1 MKIAITGGTGL
12 IGGKLAL
19 RHLAL
24 GDEVRVLARKESANI
39 MLPKEFDLYFGDL
52 HSCDILQP
60 FVDGV
65 DVLYHCAGEIRNA
78 SSMHATHVEGTK
90 NLIVAAKARIGR
102 WVQLSS
108 VGAYGQHRAGVII
121 ESTPLNPSGSY
132 ETTKAA
138 SDLLVESAGR
148 DGMFSYAILRPSNV
162 YGEDMKNQSLFS
174 LIKMIKHGLFFYIGK
189 DNARANYIHVDNVVE
204 AMFLCATRPQAK
216 GEIYNLSDSCSLE
229 HFVTVIADALSVPI
243 PRARIPE
250 WIAWCIA
257 KSLGLLPRFPLT
269 SARID
274 ALTIQSSYSTDKIM
288 RELGYKQVVSMDNG
302 LKEMVRAF
310 QKDKK

>member
-1 MKIAITGGTGL
+1 MKIAITGGTGF
-12 IGGKLAL
+12 IGKKLAL

-24 GDEVRVLARKESANI
+24 GDDVRVLTRRDSAKAL
-39 MLPKEFDLYFGDL
+39 LPKDIALYFGDL
-52 HSCDILQP
+52 QYSESLLP
-60 FVDGV
+60 FVDDA
-65 DVLYHCAGEIRNA
+65 DVLYHCAGEIRDI
-78 SSMHATHVEGTK
+78 SRMHATHVDGTQ
-90 NLIVAAKARIGR
+90 NLINAAKGRIGR
-102 WVQLSS
+102 WLQLSS
-108 VGAYGQHRAGVII
+108 VGAYGQHRESVVI
-121 ESTPLNPSGSY
+121 ESTPLNPSGNY
-132 ETTKAA
+132 ETTKVA

-148 DGMFSYAILRPSNV
+148 DGMFSYTILRPSNV

-189 DNARANYIHVDNVVE
+189 NNACANYIHVDNVVE

-257 KSLGLLPRFPLT
+257 KSLGFVPRFPLT

>member
-1 MKIAITGGTGL
+1 MIIAISGGTGF
-12 IGGKLAL
+12 IGKKLAL

-24 GDEVRVLARKESANI
+24 GDEVCVLSRGGSEKA
-39 MLPKEFDLYFGDL
+39 LFPKEITLYFGDL
-52 HSCDILQP
+52 QNSKSLLP
-60 FVDGV
+60 FVDGA

-78 SSMHATHVEGTK
+78 SCMHATHVEGTK
-90 NLIVAAKARIGR
+90 NLIDAANGRIGR

-108 VGAYGQHRAGVII
+108 VGAYGQHRSGVIT
-121 ESTPLNPSGSY
+121 ESTPLNPSGIY

-148 DGMFSYAILRPSNV
+148 DGMFSYTILRPSNV
-162 YGEDMKNQSLFS
+162 YGEDMRNKSLFS
-174 LIKMIKHGLFFYIGK
+174 LIKMIKHELFFYIGK

-257 KSLGLLPRFPLT
+257 KSLGFVPRFPLT

-310 QKDKK
+310 QKDKQ